1 MDIQKILQ
9 QSREAGRQAS
19 QAQVNSFNT
28 NRVATGDEAAKIL
41 ASRPGEDIQMFDTGT
56 GKITGAQKATQ
67 DFGFAGN
74 LFNSVMA
81 PISQPMKY
89 ISGFQEKAARDKFL
103 KAGRPAS
110 EFKPVTMTDEEFK
123 DFIDNPTGTGAK
135 AAASFAS
142 ALVPG
147 SVGVGKATTVG
158 GKALQTGLSGM
169 IGGGL
174 LGFGTAETGKE
185 LEGAATGGITGG
197 VSAAG
202 LSLLGSAAD
211 RILKGGGKTATTA
224 AGEVTSSAGQKFRA
238 ERLDLKADK
247 LGLSPQIVKQKGGQ
261 LIAKLDELGLST
273 GTKEAL
279 ANSTDEAISAMTTQ
293 ADEILARS
301 GKTLSTQPII
311 DKVTATFKNNP
322 KLLDTKAGVEVLGNL
337 RDLGDNPSLTA
348 INEFRRS
355 LDDLIPDSAFG
366 TNATA
371 DRIRFIKAMR
381 ESIAEGVKEQVGDTQ
396 FRNLMGEISN
406 ALELRPEI
414 LKSAAKGT
422 KIDLGAFKVPIPGV
436 GKAAEMAQDVAGRV
450 VGGNVRGPNL
460 SGLSGI
466 LDNPIVAGT
475 AQTAQ
480 NSIPRVLAGLST
492 QQQAAPEMP
501 ASTVTT
507 PGTDAGGIES
517 QLAQLSQPS
526 SDVPMFAGIPLN
538 SPQNKA
544 IAAQIAGLSSQDM
557 KMLQESGVFG
567 GTGAAGGKQGD
578 KEAQFS
584 NAAKSAQSALD
595 LLEGGKA
602 GTGKLAAVGSK
613 ISDFFGTTGATQTD
627 YRSNLALAR
636 GLAMNALA
644 GANISPSEAERIAS
658 AIPQEDDE
666 PQIAKQKLKSF
677 IEQMKVFGG
686 A

>member
-9 QSREAGRQAS
+9 QSREAGRQSA
-19 QAQVNSFNT
+19 QTQVNSFNK

-41 ASRPGEDIQMFDTGT
+41 ASRPGEDIQTFDTGT
-56 GKITGAQKATQ
+56 GKITGTQKATQ
-67 DFGFAGN
+67 DYGFAGN
-74 LFNSVMA
+74 LFNAAMA
-81 PISQPMKY
+81 PIIQPAKFV
-89 ISGFQEKAARDKFL
+89 SGFQEKAARDKFL

-110 EFKPVTMTDEEFK
+110 EFKPVTMTDEEFN
-123 DFIDNPTGTGAK
+123 DFVSNPTGAGVK
-135 AAASFAS
+135 AAASLAS
-142 ALVPG
+142 AFIPG
-147 SVGVGKATTVG
+147 SFGNATSVA
-158 GKALQTGLSGM
+158 GKALQTGAAGAV
-169 IGGGL
+169 GGGL
-174 LGFGTAETGKE
+174 LGFGTSKAGKE
-185 LEGAATGGITGG
+185 LEGLATGGITGG

-202 LSLLGSAAD
+202 MSLLGSAAD
-211 RILKGGGKTATTA
+211 KILKSGSKTAEGVA
-224 AGEVTSSAGQKFRA
+224 RNAGQEFRA
-238 ERLDLKADK
+238 ERFDLKPDK
-247 LGLSPQIVKQKGGQ
+247 MGLSPQVLKQKGGQ
-261 LIAKLDELGLST
+261 LISKLDELGLST

-279 ANSTDEAISAMTTQ
+279 ANSTDEAINAMTAQ
-293 ADEILARS
+293 ADEILAKS
-301 GKTLSTQPII
+301 NKTLSTEPIVQ
-311 DKVTATFKNNP
+311 KVTETFKNNP
-322 KLLDTKAGVEVLGNL
+322 KLLETKAGVEVLGNL

-355 LDDLIPDSAFG
+355 LDDMIPDSAFG

-422 KIDLGAFKVPIPGV
+422 KIDLGAFKVPIPGA
-436 GKAAEMAQDVAGRV
+436 GKAVEVAQDVAGKV
-450 VGGNVRGPNL
+450 MGGGIKGPNL
-460 SGLSGI
+460 SGI
-466 LDNPIVAGT
+466 ANALDNPIASGV

-480 NSIPRVLAGLST
+480 NTIPRLAAGLTT
-492 QQQAAPEMP
+492 QLQPQ
-501 ASTVTT
+501 TVTT
-507 PGTDAGGIES
+507 QPTATSPIAD
-517 QLAQLSQPS
+517 QLAQLSQPQS
-526 SDVPMFAGIPLN
+526 EVPTFAGIPLDT
-538 SPQNKA
+538 PQNKA

-557 KMLQESGVFG
+557 KMLQEAGVFG
-567 GTGAAGGKQGD
+567 GTGTAGGKQSD
-578 KEAQFS
+578 KESQFT

-613 ISDFFGTTGATQTD
+613 ISDFFGTTGVTQTD

-677 IEQMKVFGG
+677 IDQMKIFGG